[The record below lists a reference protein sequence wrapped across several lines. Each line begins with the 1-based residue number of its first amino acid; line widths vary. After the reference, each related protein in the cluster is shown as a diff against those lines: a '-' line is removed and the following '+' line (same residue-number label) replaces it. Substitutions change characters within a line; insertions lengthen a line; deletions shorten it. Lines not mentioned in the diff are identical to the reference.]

1 MSTRHGRLCKIPQI
15 NLRVTGTIRTIRE
28 GSFQIRGPQL
38 FNSIP
43 ANIRGLTRCTVNT
56 FKHKLDDY
64 LKNIPD
70 TQKIPGYT
78 IQTDTNSITSMR
90 GSRES
95 WAIQLRRSHRLG
107 QRDYSQT
114 LNLNLNLNT
123 NHRHLDHICQLL
135 PVYIRK
141 MIPLCADLCATC
153 WKTFKLFWLHCLP
166 IHNQFCNDMIEGK
179 KQISSI
185 FISNYILHCHIVDA
199 TWPSGSCNMLSSK

>member
-15 NLRVTGTIRTIRE
+15 NLRVTGTIRTMWE

-56 FKHKLDDY
+56 FKHKLDEY

-70 TQKIPGYT
+70 TPKIPGYT

-95 WAIQLRRSHRLG
+95 WAIHLRRSHRLG
-107 QRDYSQT
+107 QRDYSRT
-114 LNLNLNLNT
+114 LNLNL
-123 NHRHLDHICQLL
+123 RL
-135 PVYIRK
+135 PNRD
-141 MIPLCADLCATC
+141 MTT
-153 WKTFKLFWLHCLP
+153 KTV
-166 IHNQFCNDMIEGK
+166 
-179 KQISSI
+179 ISSVNRLMHQLTAEVRYFHLRSI
-185 FISNYILHCHIVDA
+185 G
-199 TWPSGSCNMLSSK
+199 W